1 MCIHKRFPFSA
12 IYRTSIVML
21 YLTSMYLS
29 IYLNTYKIK
38 NQKISFF
45 KIKAFRLFC
54 FAPEKA
60 GYHSGYQSRYPAQYP
75 KRHHDQA
82 LFLLNFFAADMFNF
96 YFKKLYSFSRAFDF
110 LIDQLFIRIVF
121 HRNLFQDFR
130 CFCTFFQ

>member
-1 MCIHKRFPFSA
+1 MKLNVRNMRILDFVLSHFWMGIQTPIFMMELKHWLK
-12 IYRTSIVML
+12 ITGVVYN
-21 YLTSMYLS
+21 LTSVLIIHLTGGTPKS
-29 IYLNTYKIK
+29 
-38 NQKISFF
+38 
-45 KIKAFRLFC
+45 R
-54 FAPEKA
+54 
-60 GYHSGYQSRYPAQYP
+60 HSGSFVLPR

>member
-1 MCIHKRFPFSA
+1 MKFHIFIHKL
-12 IYRTSIVML
+12 YRERKNFR
-21 YLTSMYLS
+21 YLICLLDGWHT
-29 IYLNTYKIK
+29 
-38 NQKISFF
+38 